1 MFVVG
6 FAPNI
11 IPFKYMYM
19 IETCNRIGHPYLN
32 LQQSTYSVVTLMLTS
47 ACKVINVL
55 SKTIFVFRNLT
66 RGTYLW
72 HKVEGAKSNPFL
84 KSVPLWSP
92 PNATTKIHLK
102 PFECFWC
109 KATSWLKHEEINVWI
124 GYDQILKQGGNFAF
138 KIEEDTMKTRGYVHI
153 SLHFLLFTSGGWAL
167 L

>member
-1 MFVVG
+1 LVFVVG

-32 LQQSTYSVVTLMLTS
+32 LQQNTYSVVTLMLTS

-55 SKTIFVFRNLT
+55 SKTIFVFRNIT
-66 RGTYLW
+66 RGTCLW

-92 PNATTKIHLK
+92 PNATTKIHHSNASGAKQHLGL
-102 PFECFWC
+102 
-109 KATSWLKHEEINVWI
+109 SMRINVWI

-138 KIEEDTMKTRGYVHI
+138 KIE
-153 SLHFLLFTSGGWAL
+153 
-167 L
+167 